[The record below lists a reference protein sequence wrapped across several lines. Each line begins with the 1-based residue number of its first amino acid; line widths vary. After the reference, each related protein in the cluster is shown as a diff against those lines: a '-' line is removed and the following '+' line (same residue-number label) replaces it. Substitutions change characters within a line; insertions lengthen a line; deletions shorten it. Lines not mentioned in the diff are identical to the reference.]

1 LEKDRTKIIIP
12 TPALS
17 EFLVHAGNAGPAYLE
32 SINSS
37 SSFKVAPFDQRSA
50 IELAAMTKEAIQNG
64 DKRGRSNET
73 WAKVKFDRQIV
84 AIAKIEGA
92 RVIYSDDNGLKNV
105 ASENGITVIRISE
118 MALPPEPPQIALA
131 FDQESD

>member
-1 LEKDRTKIIIP
+1 
-12 TPALS
+12 
-17 EFLVHAGNAGPAYLE
+17 
-32 SINSS
+32 
-37 SSFKVAPFDQRSA
+37 
-50 IELAAMTKEAIQNG
+50 MTKEAIQNG